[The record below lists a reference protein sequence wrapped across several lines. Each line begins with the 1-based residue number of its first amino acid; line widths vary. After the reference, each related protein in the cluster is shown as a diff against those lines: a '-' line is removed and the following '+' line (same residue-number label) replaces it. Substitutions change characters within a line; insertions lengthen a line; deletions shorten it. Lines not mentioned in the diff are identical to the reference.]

1 MAKRRLFAE
10 DSSVPVDRSR
20 NEIRDLLAAWG
31 CNAMGWTDHFA
42 EAAVELGFIWDPA
55 VIARVGKKPEHCPK
69 GYEHRWALT
78 CVPCNWKDG
87 FAAGTGEV
95 YKVRMRVKVGSDPQA
110 QRTAHRLLL
119 LKIKGDLNAAQAGL
133 VKAEEVF
140 LPYIVDS
147 HGRTVADVVL
157 PQLKTAYAAALPP
170 AGGTGGTS

>member
-55 VIARVGKKPEHCPK
+55 VIARVGKGHWE
-69 GYEHRWALT
+69 LT
-78 CVPCNWKDG
+78 CVHCNWKDG

-170 AGGTGGTS
+170 AGGTGGST